1 MMLKKLAQS
10 TRILATWGAATA
22 LVLYLLLA
30 PGRGLL
36 LAGPWA
42 AIGLTLIGVAVCAE
56 SGRRSGSAS

>member
-1 MMLKKLAQS
+1 MLKKLAQS
-10 TRILATWGAATA
+10 MLILATWGAVAS

-42 AIGLTLIGVAVCAE
+42 AIGLTIIGAAVCME
-56 SGRRSGSAS
+56 SSRRSRSAS